1 MDIITLLRWGGEDF
15 GLVVSLLGF
24 CTGMSVLGLFVAVL
38 LHFSLRIN
46 GNKRHITTISLI
58 STWLSILRL
67 HERRRSIHCG
77 CRRCTWGYI
86 WVFEDGERGDVITLW
101 MWGGRGVLVFVRFRI
116 LYVDDMWRWRG
127 GDMVVIVS
135 LLDSVRDVATGIAS
149 TLRNNGATTTMCF
162 TSIRSGFRNTHLSIL
177 RERRRIIHGWLLR
190 GL

>member
-67 HERRRSIHCG
+67 GGAFIVDVADARGGIYGSLRTAREGMLSRCG
-77 CRRCTWGYI
+77 CGGEEECWCLFASGFCTWMICGGGEEEI
-86 WVFEDGERGDVITLW
+86 WL
-101 MWGGRGVLVFVRFRI
+101 
-116 LYVDDMWRWRG
+116 
-127 GDMVVIVS
+127 
-135 LLDSVRDVATGIAS
+135 
-149 TLRNNGATTTMCF
+149 
-162 TSIRSGFRNTHLSIL
+162 
-177 RERRRIIHGWLLR
+177 
-190 GL
+190 